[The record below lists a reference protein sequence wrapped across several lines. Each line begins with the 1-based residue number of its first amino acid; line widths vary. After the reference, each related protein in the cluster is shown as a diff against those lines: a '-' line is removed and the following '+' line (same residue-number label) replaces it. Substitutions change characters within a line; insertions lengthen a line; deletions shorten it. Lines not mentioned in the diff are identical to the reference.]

1 MDAILLTICVQMY
14 AVCLFSGK
22 LIALFSSSL
31 KTDQIH
37 ILMSW
42 LHTHLVLQLK

>member
-1 MDAILLTICVQMY
+1 MDAILLTICIQMY
-14 AVCLFSGK
+14 AVCLSSGK
-22 LIALFSSSL
+22 LITLFSSSL

-42 LHTHLVLQLK
+42 LHTHVVL